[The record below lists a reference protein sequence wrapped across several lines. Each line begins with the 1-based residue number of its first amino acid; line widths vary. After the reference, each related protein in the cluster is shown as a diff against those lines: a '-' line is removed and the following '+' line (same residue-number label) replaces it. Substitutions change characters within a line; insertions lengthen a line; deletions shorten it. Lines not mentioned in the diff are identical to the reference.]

1 MCIRDRTGWTA
12 TASNV
17 SPWPT
22 DVLANLLDGDTDT
35 RYSSGTGQYDG
46 LWIQIDMGQTQTFDK
61 ILLDSGSNI
70 GDYARSADVYVST
83 NGTDWTKV
91 SSIEDGQRVE
101 LISFPTQT
109 ARYIKVVNTGNVAS
123 NWWSI
128 AELTV
133 YS

>member
-1 MCIRDRTGWTA
+1 
-12 TASNV
+12 
-17 SPWPT
+17 
-22 DVLANLLDGDTDT
+22 
-35 RYSSGTGQYDG
+35 
-46 LWIQIDMGQTQTFDK
+46 MGQTQTFDE

-91 SSIEDGQRVE
+91 SSIADGQRVE
-101 LISFPTQT
+101 QVSFPMQT
-109 ARYIKVVNTGNVAS
+109 ARYIKVVNTANVAS